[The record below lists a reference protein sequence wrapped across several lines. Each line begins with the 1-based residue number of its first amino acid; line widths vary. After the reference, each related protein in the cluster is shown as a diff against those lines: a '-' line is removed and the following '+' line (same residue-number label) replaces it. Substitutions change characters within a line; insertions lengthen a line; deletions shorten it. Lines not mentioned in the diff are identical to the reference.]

1 MGDSKVLGCHQIEK
15 LRGRLEIE
23 NLILNENFGVAQF
36 VPTLFCLHDPNEGGS
51 LPGELLIAEK
61 VPEQKVGM
69 DSGSAAG
76 GELITVF
83 YSIESLNSLDVFLCV
98 QFFHDLVPSI
108 SASVGSLSETTNKRN
123 KLLSVDNNIIIT
135 LIKYKHLYVEYYVV
149 LYYLNFNLENEISQF
164 RNESFPD
171 FLKVN

>member
-1 MGDSKVLGCHQIEK
+1 MDP
-15 LRGRLEIE
+15 GR
-23 NLILNENFGVAQF
+23 
-36 VPTLFCLHDPNEGGS
+36 T
-51 LPGELLIAEK
+51 
-61 VPEQKVGM
+61 
-69 DSGSAAG
+69 AG
-76 GELITVF
+76 GKLITVF

-108 SASVGSLSETTNKRN
+108 SARFGSLSETTNKRN